1 MDRTEWE
8 AFGQWVEMLRTRS
21 GLAINELAQ
30 RAEVSAQWLQDIR
43 KGGRG
48 VYGEWRLP
56 NPKAEALARLARALD
71 VPVEEMLRRAG
82 RGAIEPEEPGG
93 EAPDSAA
100 ARIRELEE
108 RVAQHERQLAEM
120 QRRLEQ
126 SDGRTGTG

>member
-30 RAEVSAQWLQDIR
+30 RAEVSVQWLQDIR

-48 VYGEWRLP
+48 IYGEWRLP
-56 NPKAEALARLARALD
+56 NPKDEALARLARALD

-82 RGAIEPEEPGG
+82 RATEVEEPVD

-108 RVAQHERQLAEM
+108 RVAEHERQLADL
-120 QRRLEQ
+120 QRRLKQ
-126 SDGRTGTG
+126 SEGRTGTG